1 MSHSKSRSLGSS
13 SSVTDPEIDKI
24 IDNLP
29 KEFLEAMRNENVLL
43 VDVNVVKKTLSKV
56 IYDAKKEVL
65 IKPLPTQI
73 NFKVPKSLKDSKD
86 VTIKKDLIFY
96 KRAYE
101 EESANINKI
110 INATNMLN
118 NQLLEPL
125 KSIKDILKKYQKDF
139 MSNLSSIHIPYTNK
153 KEGLDSINSLNLI
166 YNNEEMKKQYE
177 ENVKEINEEM
187 NSYQKEAINFCKDY
201 STMNQDIADDIKSF
215 LETFNILIDSVN
227 NLKKEMINGFE
238 IFENCAPEFDD
249 LNDKERIRKATK
261 AILDPLNKITFLIN
275 ESQKLLKN
283 AEDNQNAS
291 NANKGLAQKM
301 IEVCEELRVKATT
314 ISGKINEARLKINL
328 NKMQFPVLDI
338 KEPNI
343 HVIEENINE
352 VKTKIEETNKKNEQL
367 KEEVMKKTDE
377 FINQS
382 RLDILYII
390 DLTNSINTYLSDIKN
405 NFTYMINSIIDNCP
419 TATVYT
425 GFIGYTDF
433 SELDLEEEYIN
444 INFTKEGKE
453 ISDKIKELESHG
465 GGDDAEDL
473 CGAFDLALKME
484 WKGFSRFAIL
494 ATDAPCHGNEFHN
507 DEVTD
512 NYPDGDRDG
521 RDIKEKVR
529 KLAANKISLFC
540 AKYGETTDEMYE
552 IFKKEYEKGKQKNS
566 DNQFTVEKCENI
578 CEIIIKKASDIY
590 KSRKDEPKEQ
600 NN

>member
-1 MSHSKSRSLGSS
+1 MSHSKSRSLASS

-125 KSIKDILKKYQKDF
+125 KSIKNILKNYQKDF
-139 MSNLSSIHIPYTNK
+139 MTNLSSIHIPYTNK

-343 HVIEENINE
+343 HVIEQNINE

-444 INFTKEGKE
+444 INFTKDSKE

>member
-1 MSHSKSRSLGSS
+1 MSDIQPISKRLESS
-13 SSVTDPEIDKI
+13 SGSATDPEIDKI

-153 KEGLDSINSLNLI
+153 KEGLDSINSLDLM

-590 KSRKDEPKEQ
+590 KSRKDEPKE
-600 NN
+600 

>member
-1 MSHSKSRSLGSS
+1 MSHSKSRSLASS

-343 HVIEENINE
+343 HVIEQNINE

-390 DLTNSINTYLSDIKN
+390 DITNSINTYLSDIKN
-405 NFTYMINSIIDNCP
+405 NFTYMINSIIDNSP

-425 GFIGYTDF
+425 GLIGYTDF
-433 SELDLEEEYIN
+433 SELDLGEDYIN
-444 INFTKEGKE
+444 IDFTQDSKK
-453 ISDKIKELESHG
+453 ICDKIRELDYHG
-465 GGDDAEDL
+465 GNDDAEDL
-473 CGAFDLALKME
+473 CGAFDLALKMK
-484 WKGFSRFAIL
+484 WKGFPRFAIL
-494 ATDAPCHGNEFHN
+494 ATDAPCHGIEFHN
-507 DEVTD
+507 DEVVD

-521 RDIKEKVR
+521 RDIKQMVR
-529 KLAANKISLFC
+529 QFARNKISLIC
-540 AKYGETTDEMYE
+540 AKYGDTTEKMFE

-566 DNQFTVEKCENI
+566 DSQFIVEKCENI
-578 CEIIIKKASDIY
+578 CEMVIKKVSDFFC
-590 KSRKDEPKEQ
+590 KC
-600 NN
+600 

>member
-1 MSHSKSRSLGSS
+1 MSHSKSKSYVSS
-13 SSVTDPEIDKI
+13 SSGSVTDPEIDKI

-101 EESANINKI
+101 EESANINEI

-125 KSIKDILKKYQKDF
+125 KSIKDILKNYQKDF
-139 MSNLSSIHIPYTNK
+139 KTNLSSIHIPYKNK

-166 YNNEEMKKQYE
+166 YNNEEIKKQYE
-177 ENVKEINEEM
+177 ENIKEINEEM
-187 NSYQKEAINFCKDY
+187 NSYQKEAINFFKDY
-201 STMNQDIADDIKSF
+201 STMNQEITDDIKSF
-215 LETFNILIDSVN
+215 LETFNVLIDSVN

-238 IFENCAPEFDD
+238 IFENCAPQFED

-275 ESQKLLKN
+275 ESQKLLKS
-283 AEDNQNAS
+283 AEDNKNAS
-291 NANKGLAQKM
+291 NQNKGLAQKM

-328 NKMQFPVLDI
+328 NKMQFPALDI

-343 HVIEENINE
+343 HVIEKNINE

-390 DLTNSINTYLSDIKN
+390 DITNSINTYLSDIKN
-405 NFTYMINSIIDNCP
+405 NFTYMINSIINNCP
-419 TATVYT
+419 TATIYT

-433 SELDLEEEYIN
+433 SELDLGEEYIN
-444 INFTKEGKE
+444 INFTQDSKE

-473 CGAFDLALKME
+473 CGAFDLALNME

-494 ATDAPCHGNEFHN
+494 ATDAPCHGKEFHN
-507 DEVTD
+507 NEVTD

-529 KLAANKISLFC
+529 KLASNKISLFC
-540 AKYGETTDEMYE
+540 AKYGETTEEMYE
-552 IFKKEYEKGKQKNS
+552 IFKKEYEKGKQKNF

-590 KSRKDEPKEQ
+590 KSRKDEPKE
-600 NN
+600 

>member
-1 MSHSKSRSLGSS
+1 
-13 SSVTDPEIDKI
+13 
-24 IDNLP
+24 
-29 KEFLEAMRNENVLL
+29 MRNENVLL

-153 KEGLDSINSLNLI
+153 KEGLDSINSLDLM

-343 HVIEENINE
+343 HVIEQNINE

-390 DLTNSINTYLSDIKN
+390 DITNSINTYLSDIKN

-419 TATVYT
+419 TATIYT

-433 SELDLEEEYIN
+433 SELDLGEEYIN
-444 INFTKEGKE
+444 INFTKDSKE

-473 CGAFDLALKME
+473 CGAFELALNME

-494 ATDAPCHGNEFHN
+494 ATDAPCHGSEFHN

-512 NYPDGDRDG
+512 NYPDGDG

-529 KLAANKISLFC
+529 KLAGNKISLFC

-590 KSRKDEPKEQ
+590 KSRKDEPKDQ

>member
-1 MSHSKSRSLGSS
+1 MSHSKSRSLASS

-125 KSIKDILKKYQKDF
+125 KSIKNILKNYQKDF
-139 MSNLSSIHIPYTNK
+139 MTNLSSIHIPYTNK

>member
-1 MSHSKSRSLGSS
+1 MSHSKSKSYESS
-13 SSVTDPEIDKI
+13 SSGSVTDPEIDKI

-86 VTIKKDLIFY
+86 ETIKKDLIFY

-101 EESANINKI
+101 EESANINEI

-125 KSIKDILKKYQKDF
+125 KSIKDILKNYQKDF
-139 MSNLSSIHIPYTNK
+139 KTNLSSIHIPYKNK
-153 KEGLDSINSLNLI
+153 KEGLDSISSLNLI
-166 YNNEEMKKQYE
+166 YNNEEIKKQYE
-177 ENVKEINEEM
+177 ENIKEINEEM
-187 NSYQKEAINFCKDY
+187 NSYQKEAINFFKDY
-201 STMNQDIADDIKSF
+201 STMNQEITGDIKSF
-215 LETFNILIDSVN
+215 LETFNVLIDSVN

-238 IFENCAPEFDD
+238 IFENCAPQFED

-275 ESQKLLKN
+275 ESQKLLKS
-283 AEDNQNAS
+283 AEDNKNAS
-291 NANKGLAQKM
+291 NPNKGLAQKM
-301 IEVCEELRVKATT
+301 IEVCEELRVKATI

-328 NKMQFPVLDI
+328 NKMQFPALDI

-343 HVIEENINE
+343 HVIEKNINE

-382 RLDILYII
+382 RLDILFII
-390 DLTNSINTYLSDIKN
+390 DITNSINTYLSDIKN
-405 NFTYMINSIIDNCP
+405 NFTYMINSIINNCP
-419 TATVYT
+419 TATIYT

-433 SELDLEEEYIN
+433 SELDLGEEYIN
-444 INFTKEGKE
+444 INFTQDSKE

-473 CGAFDLALKME
+473 CGAFDLALNME

-494 ATDAPCHGNEFHN
+494 ATDAPCHGKEFHN
-507 DEVTD
+507 NEVTD

-529 KLAANKISLFC
+529 KLASNKISLFC
-540 AKYGETTDEMYE
+540 AKYGETTEEMYE
-552 IFKKEYEKGKQKNS
+552 IFKKEYEKGKQKNF

-590 KSRKDEPKEQ
+590 KSRKDEPKE
-600 NN
+600 

>member
-1 MSHSKSRSLGSS
+1 
-13 SSVTDPEIDKI
+13 
-24 IDNLP
+24 
-29 KEFLEAMRNENVLL
+29 MRNENVLL

-125 KSIKDILKKYQKDF
+125 KSIKNILKNYQKDF
-139 MSNLSSIHIPYTNK
+139 MTNLSSIHIPYTNK

-343 HVIEENINE
+343 HVIEQNINE

-390 DLTNSINTYLSDIKN
+390 DITNSINTYLSDIKN